1 MAGTNNSWNAPE
13 LTTNGQLNIGNT
25 SGNPSAS
32 TLTAGINISIVNGPG
47 SITINSTGSA
57 SFAWNNVATNTQA
70 LAVNQGYI
78 TNNSATLVTYTLPAT
93 AAQGTIIWISGFS
106 AGGWSIAQNAL
117 QEIFF
122 GSVHTTIGTGGSL
135 SSSNQ
140 YDQVLILCTVAN
152 TDWVV
157 LSVQGNL
164 TYV

>member
-1 MAGTNNSWNAPE
+1 MATNNSWNTPE
-13 LTTNGQLNIGNT
+13 LTTNGQLLIGDT
-25 SGNPSAS
+25 GSNPVAS
-32 TLTAGINISIVNGPG
+32 TLTAGPNISVTNGAG
-47 SITINSTGSA
+47 SITIAATGTS
-57 SFAWNNVATNTQA
+57 SFSWNNVASNTQA

-78 TNNSATLVTYTLPAT
+78 TNNGATLVTYTLPAT
-93 AAQGTIIWISGFS
+93 AAQGTIIWVSGYS
-106 AGGWSIAQNAL
+106 AGGWTIAQNAL

-140 YDQVLILCTVAN
+140 YDAVLLLCTVAN